1 MCIIAPAMVSESGCQ
16 SISIPAPEEDTSTST
31 VTELPQDIAKEK
43 SDSPAQ
49 PNINFPTRIYGSRSR
64 SFQLNWYTIF
74 PWIEYSMARDA
85 VFCFPCRFFGV
96 SHDKTFTC
104 SGFRD
109 WKHARGKEGPLS
121 FHDSMCNKHKEA
133 VLDYKQ
139 YKSSIADETSIA
151 VQLDRERL
159 KNIQDNRKYV
169 KTLLECL
176 LYCAQQGIPLR
187 GHRETNLEDLSVNIG
202 NFRALMILQSRHDEV
217 IKHHMTMGP
226 RNAS

>member
-1 MCIIAPAMVSESGCQ
+1 MVV
-16 SISIPAPEEDTSTST
+16 AH
-31 VTELPQDIAKEK
+31 
-43 SDSPAQ
+43 
-49 PNINFPTRIYGSRSR
+49 SR
-64 SFQLNWYTIF
+64 SFQLNWYTLF
-74 PWIEYSMARDA
+74 PWIEYSMERDA

-96 SHDKTFTC
+96 SPDKTFTC

-109 WKHARGKEGPLS
+109 WKHARGKEGTLT
-121 FHDSMCNKHKEA
+121 FHDSMCSKHKEA
-133 VLDYKQ
+133 VLNYKQ
-139 YKSSIADETSIA
+139 YKSSIEDETSIA

-159 KNIQDNRKYV
+159 KNIQDNRQYV

-187 GHRETNLEDLSVNIG
+187 GHRETNLEDLSVNVG

-226 RNAS
+226 RNASWLGHDMQNELLSLMAQWVLSKITEEVRKACHYTLIVDETKDVSK